1 MEQRA
6 FAIDPALLYSV
17 IQSQAGTLEKALLE
31 GVMNS
36 VDAGS
41 TKVVVTLDEA
51 HFAIRDNG
59 RGFRSREEIVKW
71 FETFGTP
78 HEDGD
83 ATFGRFRMGRGQMM
97 AFAST
102 VWQSGAFQMT
112 VDIRESGLG
121 YGLTPLSPPSKGCS
135 VVGHLYQ
142 ILTEARRQET
152 EEAFRRLVAYC
163 PIPVE
168 LNGKVVSIRPE
179 KAKWGFEDDVC
190 WLQLDPDAR
199 ELLVYNQGVLVKS
212 MPGWRFGSGGVAVSR
227 RPLKVN
233 FARNDILEYECPQWE
248 LVRAAIERGVMA
260 RLSSHKQ
267 LSDDQRGFLARRVMG
282 NRDGL
287 DHHGLTAKIF
297 TDVQGK
303 HVALSDV
310 LAAKAIAV
318 ESASRPQLSRAMHDS
333 GAALVLSRKSLDR
346 LGATSLDDLVERL
359 SRVPDVS
366 RASLEQLD
374 IDKLPFRTA
383 GPKDRELPRDALHPK
398 EMAALRALDEAN
410 TFVGTWLQSRGWADR
425 VRELRVGVRAGA
437 VAWTDGSQ
445 YIYAHRKYLRQL
457 ERGLDGACY
466 WIMTLI
472 HEYCHDTDDSESH
485 DHGEVFKAKYHDW
498 TLHPNSPIA
507 RATLR
512 LQAAYVR
519 ELRSARQ
526 GASRLLTKQLK
537 GDEI

>member
-41 TKVVVTLDEA
+41 TRVAVSLTETQFV
-51 HFAIRDNG
+51 IRDNG

-78 HEDGD
+78 HQEGD

-121 YGLTPLSPPSKGCS
+121 YGLATLSPSAAGCS
-135 VVGHLYQ
+135 VVGQLYQ
-142 ILTEARRQET
+142 SLTEARRQET
-152 EEAFRRLVAYC
+152 EEAFRKLVAYC
-163 PIPVE
+163 PVPVE

-179 KAKWGFEDDVC
+179 KAKWGAEDDAC

-212 MPGWRFGSGGVAVSR
+212 MPGWRFGSGGVVVSR

-260 RLSSHKQ
+260 RLSSRKQ
-267 LSDDQRGFLARRVMG
+267 LSDDQRAFLARKVLG

-303 HVALSDV
+303 HVALVDV
-310 LAAKAIAV
+310 LAAKSIAV

-333 GAALVLSRKSLDR
+333 GTALVLSRKSLDR

-366 RASLEQLD
+366 RAGLAQLD

-383 GPKDRELPRDALHPK
+383 GPKDRELPREVLHPK
-398 EMAALRALDEAN
+398 ETAALRALDEVNA
-410 TFVGTWLQSRGWADR
+410 FIGAWLQSRGWADR
-425 VRELRVGVRAGA
+425 TRELRVGVRAGA
-437 VAWTDGSQ
+437 VAWTDGAH

-457 ERGLDGACY
+457 ERGLDGAGY
-466 WIMTLI
+466 WVATLI

-485 DHGEVFKAKYHDW
+485 DHGEVFYAKYHEW
-498 TLHPNSPIA
+498 TSNPSAPMM
-507 RATLR
+507 RAALR

-519 ELRSARQ
+519 ELRALRQ
-526 GASRLLTKQLK
+526 PAGRLLTKQLK
-537 GDEI
+537 GTDI